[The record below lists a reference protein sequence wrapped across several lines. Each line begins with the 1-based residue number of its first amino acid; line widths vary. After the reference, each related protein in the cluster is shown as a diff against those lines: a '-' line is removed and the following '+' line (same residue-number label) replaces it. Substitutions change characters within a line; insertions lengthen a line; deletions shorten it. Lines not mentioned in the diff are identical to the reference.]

1 LTLAIGQP
9 VHLGTPKDTTVS
21 STLASYT
28 MDIPLTYRAV
38 IYLESDRA
46 NSSLFLDLIGGFVNP
61 CCAAEEQRK
70 NQLLVRIG

>member
-1 LTLAIGQP
+1 
-9 VHLGTPKDTTVS
+9 
-21 STLASYT
+21 

-70 NQLLVRIG
+70 NPLLVRIG